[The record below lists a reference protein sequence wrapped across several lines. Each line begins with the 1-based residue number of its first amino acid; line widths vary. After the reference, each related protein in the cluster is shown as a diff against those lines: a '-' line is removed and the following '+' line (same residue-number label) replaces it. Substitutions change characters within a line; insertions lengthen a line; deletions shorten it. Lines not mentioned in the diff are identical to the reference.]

1 LLKLMAGGG
10 LAGAN
15 QVLLMMDETTAAVQD
30 TSLMS
35 QRCCY

>member
-15 QVLLMMDETTAAVQD
+15 QVLLMMDEATAAVQD

-35 QRCCY
+35 QRCRY